1 MWTPNPILRR
11 ELLQQLRS
19 KKTLFGALA
28 VALGTGALVL
38 LRWPAAGTADVMS
51 ERSFEVFRPLAY
63 ALATATIL
71 LVPAFPATSIVRERK
86 QRTLPMLLHAPIQ
99 SMSIYS
105 GKFIGNIVVTAVLL
119 SATLPAVA
127 ASYAMGGISFVVQ
140 ILPLFVVLLVMAV
153 LYTSAALWVSSRAN
167 SSDES
172 LRWSYATVMVLVL
185 GTLAIG
191 AATSGLPGVLG
202 QIGGW
207 IQSLSPIPAV
217 QQIVGDRT
225 MVGSN
230 QTEGLNLVWPFVIT
244 ALITTAIMGYLTLR
258 QLVPSANEKGR
269 SAGKI
274 TDEQSKAVRWIRRV
288 AFLVDPNKRSGGIP
302 RGVNPV
308 MVKEFR
314 TRRFGRIH
322 WLLRLVAGCAI
333 VSTTLAVVATTNTES
348 WGVNRIAGALVIM
361 QMALLVLMGPSLASS
376 LIAGEME
383 NGGWQILR
391 MTPMSIARILSGKIF
406 SVVWTL
412 LLILMATLPGYLVM
426 VAIDPTLGPQVRN
439 VVICLGVTALVVLSV
454 SVCISSFNRRTAAA
468 TATNYIVLLII
479 FAGTLLVWLARDR
492 PFGHDFVE
500 KVLAIN
506 PSAAA
511 LAEIGMDGFEGYNL
525 LPTAW
530 IIGGAASVVALV
542 VLFIQTWRLSRAD

>member
-86 QRTLPMLLHAPIQ
+86 QRTLPMLLHAPLQ
-99 SMSIYS
+99 SISIYS
-105 GKFIGNIVVTAVLL
+105 GKFVGNIVVTAVLL

-140 ILPLFVVLLVMAV
+140 ILPLFLVLLVMAV
-153 LYTSAALWVSSRAN
+153 LYTSAALWVSSRAS

-185 GTLAIG
+185 GTLGIG
-191 AATSGLPGVLG
+191 AAMSGLPGAIG

-225 MVGSN
+225 VVGSG
-230 QTEGLNLVWPFVIT
+230 QTEGLNFLWPFVIT
-244 ALITTAIMGYLTLR
+244 ALIASAIMAYLTLR

-333 VSTTLAVVATTNTES
+333 VSTTLAVVATLNTES
-348 WGVNRIAGALVIM
+348 WGVERIAGALVIM

-376 LIAGEME
+376 LLAGEIE

-439 VVICLGVTALVVLSV
+439 VVICLGITALVVLSV
-454 SVCISSFNRRTAAA
+454 SVCISAFNRRTAAA

-500 KVLAIN
+500 KVLSIN

-511 LAEIGMDGFEGYNL
+511 LAEIKMPGFEGYNL

-530 IIGGAASVVALV
+530 IIGGAASAVALI
-542 VLFIQTWRLSRAD
+542 VLFVQTWRLSRAD